1 MSFSRLLRDSV
12 EILGCGSEKD
22 KKAKGK
28 DVSEIKVLRGGG
40 IIPNNNIDLCSHW
53 KWKGNVE
60 SF

>member
-28 DVSEIKVLRGGG
+28 DVSEIKVLREGG
-40 IIPNNNIDLCSHW
+40 IIPNNNIDLCSH
-53 KWKGNVE
+53 
-60 SF
+60 